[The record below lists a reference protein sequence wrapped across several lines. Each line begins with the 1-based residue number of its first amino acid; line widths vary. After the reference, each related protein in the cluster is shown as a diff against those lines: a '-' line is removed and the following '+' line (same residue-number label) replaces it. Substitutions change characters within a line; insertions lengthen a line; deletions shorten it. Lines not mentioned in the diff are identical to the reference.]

1 MGWDGWMGW
10 LGKPLFEMFGFYV
23 GISQIAL
30 ESPPL
35 CQMGERGKKVPQT
48 ILASLYTPSA
58 LTGNAHIKP
67 THFKKGL
74 P

>member
-1 MGWDGWMGW
+1 MGWDWVGW

-35 CQMGERGKKVPQT
+35 CQMGERGKKSAPNHPGK
-48 ILASLYTPSA
+48 SLHPPSP
-58 LTGNAHIKP
+58 LTGNAHVET
-67 THFKKGL
+67 THFKN
-74 P
+74 